1 MRKAYQKRTF
11 NPSKERHYP
20 ERERLYGKMGERTYL
35 DEVVNPF
42 RQIMANEFS
51 ERHWS
56 NWDIMLLSRAPE
68 SRVDGLMRT
77 EQPRR
82 S

>member
-1 MRKAYQKRTF
+1 MKKVYQKRTF
-11 NPSKERHYP
+11 NPSRERHYP
-20 ERERLYGKMGERTYL
+20 EQERLYDKMGEQAYL
-35 DEVVNPF
+35 TEVVNPF
-42 RQIMANEFS
+42 RQIMGEEFT

-77 EQPRR
+77 ERP
-82 S
+82 